1 MSTKQF
7 IIQMLSAGDNVSS
20 KRVTGVLCVLIYIL
34 FIVLNFFI
42 SLSETQLKL
51 LDGLLWGGVVLLG
64 VSLVEKGINTFKK

>member
-1 MSTKQF
+1 
-7 IIQMLSAGDNVSS
+7 MLSAENNVSS

>member
-1 MSTKQF
+1 MNEF
-7 IIQMLSAGDNVSS
+7 LRDMLSVGDNVSS

-64 VSLVEKGINTFKK
+64 ASLVEKGINTFKK

>member
-1 MSTKQF
+1 
-7 IIQMLSAGDNVSS
+7 MLSAGDNVSS
-20 KRVTGVLCVLIYIL
+20 KRVVGALCILIYIL

-64 VSLVEKGINTFKK
+64 ASLVEKGINTFKK

>member
-1 MSTKQF
+1 MSVKQF
-7 IIQMLSAGDNVSS
+7 IIQMLSTGDNVSS

-64 VSLVEKGINTFKK
+64 ASLVEKGINTFKK